1 MTSAP
6 EGADW
11 DPGTYHRF
19 RGLRLRPALDLLRAI
34 GPLPEGN
41 VIDLG
46 CGTGAVGPALGQLRR
61 RLVGVDASPAMLDH
75 AERSGSY
82 TTVEQMDLAEWRAET
97 PPAMIFANAALH
109 WLKDHATLMP
119 RLAKMLTQGGVLAVQ
134 CPNQNRAPSH
144 RLWLQIAD
152 ELFPGRVDRANLPAV
167 LLPAEYH
174 RLLAPL
180 GAVTLWETEYYQE
193 LAPDAEGHPVRRFT
207 EGTFARPILSALS
220 ADERARLIR
229 EYEQVIGK
237 AYPEGPGGTVLFPFR
252 RLFFTLKV

>member
-6 EGADW
+6 ETIGW
-11 DPGTYHRF
+11 DPGTYNRF
-19 RGLRLRPALDLLRAI
+19 RGLRLRPALDLLRSI
-34 GPLPEGN
+34 GPLPEGD

-46 CGTGAVGPALGQLRR
+46 CGAGAVGPALGQLRR
-61 RLVGVDASPAMLDH
+61 RLVGVDSSPEMLDH

-82 TTVEQMDLAEWRAET
+82 DVVEETDLGTWQAET

-109 WLKDHATLMP
+109 WLPDHQTLMP
-119 RLAKMLTQGGVLAVQ
+119 RLAKMLTPGGVLAVQ

-152 ELFPGRVDRANLPAV
+152 ELFPGRVDRKTLPAL

-174 RLLAPL
+174 RLLSPL
-180 GAVTLWETEYYQE
+180 GKVSLWETEYYQE

-207 EGTFARPILSALS
+207 EATFARPILSALS
-220 ADERARLIR
+220 GDERKRLIG
-229 EYEQVIGK
+229 EYEKVIGK
-237 AYPEGPGGTVLFPFR
+237 AYPEGANGTVLFPFR
-252 RLFFTLKV
+252 RLFFTVTV